1 MPSERIYFNFTPSY
15 CIMART
21 RFRSRCRFPA
31 VPFRRRG
38 AMVQALGLSFTVA
51 TLALAVRLQASAQ
64 FGWWS
69 ASVASSVCGALAAAF
84 AGLKLGEVLRGRL
97 AGPAF
102 QKGAVPGLH
111 RARRSEP
118 DLAG

>member
-1 MPSERIYFNFTPSY
+1 LPSERIYFNFTPSY
-15 CIMART
+15 CIG
-21 RFRSRCRFPA
+21 PQA
-31 VPFRRRG
+31 VQVALPLSGRAVRRRG

-69 ASVASSVCGALAAAF
+69 ASVAWSVCGALAAAF